1 MDSEAKQRIA
11 VVDDDFDIRSMLT
24 LVLEM
29 DGYEVVAAAN
39 GQEALDR
46 LRTLDERR
54 PGPPASLILLDLMMP
69 IMNGWQFRAAQK
81 EDPHLAP
88 IPVVVLSG
96 DGNVAEKTAAIGAAG
111 YLRKP
116 IDLEAL
122 LATVKGYC

>member
-1 MDSEAKQRIA
+1 MGTVAAKRRIA
-11 VVDDDFDIRSMLT
+11 VIDDDFDIRSMLT

-39 GQEALDR
+39 GQEALER
-46 LRTLDERR
+46 LRS
-54 PGPPASLILLDLMMP
+54 GPPTALILLDLMMP
-69 IMNGWQFRAAQK
+69 VMNGWQFRAAQK
-81 EDPHLAP
+81 EDAGLAS

-96 DGNVAEKTAAIGAAG
+96 DGNVAEKTASIGAAG

-122 LATVKGYC
+122 LETVKSYC